1 MPSSLLSYET
11 LVHAVAGATGSVV
24 GMAAFYPLDTLR
36 SRLQVDNDLKM
47 KGSSWELL
55 LRLANEEGIEALYRG
70 LSPVL
75 QSLSISNFVYFYV
88 FHSLRRLYSGES
100 TALKDLLVGTIAG
113 SINVMVTSP
122 LWVVNTRMKLEK
134 NCYDSLF
141 KGLIEIAKKE
151 GVNGL
156 WSGVFP
162 SLLLVSNPAIQ
173 FMVYE
178 YFKRHIIAAGR
189 FDAFS
194 AFLVAAVAKAV
205 ATTIT
210 YPLQLI
216 QSRLRAGTSLKPLW
230 RDVKSKPSLMF
241 RGLEAKL
248 LQTVMTAALMFLIY
262 EKVVRIVLMI
272 MRVRM
277 SQHK

>member
-1 MPSSLLSYET
+1 MPPSLLSYET

-70 LSPVL
+70 ISPVL
-75 QSLSISNFVYFYV
+75 QSVSVSNFVYFYV
-88 FHSLRRLYSGES
+88 FHALRRLHTGEVS
-100 TALKDLLVGTIAG
+100 ALRDLLIGSVAG
-113 SINVMVTSP
+113 VVNVIITSP
-122 LWVVNTRMKLEK
+122 LWVVNMRMKVDK
-134 NCYDSLF
+134 NSYDSLLS
-141 KGLIEIAKKE
+141 GLIEISKKE
-151 GVNGL
+151 GAKGL
-156 WSGVFP
+156 WSGVLP

-173 FMVYE
+173 FMIYE
-178 YFKRHIIAAGR
+178 YLKRHIVASGKFNAY
-189 FDAFS
+189 S
-194 AFLVAAVAKAV
+194 AFLIAAIAKAI
-205 ATTIT
+205 ATTLT

-230 RDVKSKPSLMF
+230 RDVKSKPSVMF

-248 LQTVMTAALMFLIY
+248 LQTVMTAALMFFIY
-262 EKVVRIVLMI
+262 EKVVRLVLMI
-272 MRVRM
+272 MRVKM
-277 SQHK
+277 SQRK